1 MTPEKKEIRD
11 VLLGKTMILEDGRL
25 SSLGPED
32 FIMARGIGDGAGA
45 VRFFGVGQRSRLLE
59 SELTKKKMTKI
70 VQKCMEDIGRGLIL
84 QGQPETVACF
94 FRFILTKPAVLT
106 FRFIEDK
113 PVVTA
118 WAGRGLTGWISTLRA
133 LAIFG
138 KQLPKTIWFSE
149 EEAPKEQKEKK
160 EKKEKK
166 QRRKKKD
173 VSGEEVKPVEEP
185 ANKAE
190 ETVIDADTEKKSKK
204 HGKQET
210 KGEEKQ

>member
-45 VRFFGVGQRSRLLE
+45 VRFFGVGNRSRLLE
-59 SELTKKKMTKI
+59 SELTKKKIMKR
-70 VQKCMEDIGRGLIL
+70 VQKCMGEIGRGLVL
-84 QGQPETVACF
+84 QEQPETLACF

-106 FRFIEDK
+106 FRFVEEK

-118 WAGRGLTGWISTLRA
+118 WAARGLTGWISTLRA
-133 LAIFG
+133 LAIFR
-138 KQLPKTIWFSE
+138 KQLPDTIWFSE

-160 EKKEKK
+160 EKKR
-166 QRRKKKD
+166 RRKKGD
-173 VSGEEVKPVEEP
+173 ASGEEAKPVEDS
-185 ANKAE
+185 AKKAE
-190 ETVIDADTEKKSKK
+190 EAAADADTEKKSKK
-204 HGKQET
+204 HSKQET
-210 KGEEKQ
+210 KGEEKK